1 MEALRALGLS
11 RTVVVSSLRRSWDPT
26 RPEREEALLPKPTPS
41 VCLECNFSGS
51 LQSSS
56 DLAATPEAPS
66 VLFENPLQSWVE
78 PPGRFSVPLSWG
90 SLMSLQDLEFLKLAS
105 SVNSL
110 CQPCF
115 PLNLLIPSN

>member
-1 MEALRALGLS
+1 MQQDKRGGWDAEGDFALAEMALEEEMEFHELEMRMCW
-11 RTVVVSSLRRSWDPT
+11 SLC
-26 RPEREEALLPKPTPS
+26 A
-41 VCLECNFSGS
+41 